1 MDVRQN
7 RTEWSAVF
15 DGAGEGCAACADDVQ
30 AGALEVDER
39 PALLFSLPLA
49 RLFLRFSA
57 SLPASLVLV
66 PPCSAFKR

>member
-15 DGAGEGCAACADDVQ
+15 DGAGEGCAACADDVR
-30 AGALEVDER
+30 AGALEVNAR

-49 RLFLRFSA
+49 CLFFHFSA